1 MRGGSLVPYLK
12 FSRAWDCRSSL
23 FLPHVLLTVCGRNS
37 VVLGI
42 NIIQCSLG
50 LTLYSISE
58 VFQFLEKHGKRSLLG
73 WPSDFQYV
81 WQSFKELCF
90 FSFKTW
96 TPESFT
102 IKGTRAGRARTLPAV
117 PRAAQLYLI
126 FFIFTK
132 QNKTKPNN
140 NNKQRRGWWRLFSF
154 PNLRYYREKYLVKVQ
169 FFSLLFHT
177 QSVLWVLRP
186 TWQGLTKSSVVHN
199 VVGHRVMVIFI
210 LYKCLKIAS

>member
-1 MRGGSLVPYLK
+1 M
-12 FSRAWDCRSSL
+12 
-23 FLPHVLLTVCGRNS
+23 
-37 VVLGI
+37 
-42 NIIQCSLG
+42 
-50 LTLYSISE
+50 
-58 VFQFLEKHGKRSLLG
+58 
-73 WPSDFQYV
+73 

-102 IKGTRAGRARTLPAV
+102 IKGTRAGRARTLLAV

-126 FFIFTK
+126 FFVFTK

-169 FFSLLFHT
+169 FFPLLFHT

-210 LYKCLKIAS
+210 LYKCLKIASQKWIWFVVEFVYIISSVSILLLLLMSEFCYFHNKQSPSKEILMTFLGHQNVCSYRHFCF